1 MGDINDFLCEYL
13 GLARYNADFWNGTV
27 FRGKRRIKIWQL
39 VRRDREYYKKQ
50 SKAKRSASVRK
61 DVQMLCKGKRD
72 MILAVEVA
80 ATQDYSLPVR
90 VMDYD
95 AQELNRQVKD
105 IGNRRR
111 GEKGRAGQKRQ
122 GAGTY
127 INDLQKEDK
136 LIPISTIVLYC
147 GEGVYDGRASVREL
161 LDTQGLPGG
170 FQGLLQNYRIRIYNL
185 QELKE
190 ENYETSFREIVGV
203 FKRRNSKEELLTYYK
218 ENKERF
224 ALLDEISIDVMGA
237 LIGMSKLKLFPQ
249 ERGGVD
255 MCKAFDDAMEE
266 GREVGRAEGREEG
279 RKQGREE
286 GRKQG
291 REEGRKQGREEGRK
305 QGREEGRK
313 QGQEQGRKEGSF
325 RVLCFLVE
333 KGKLDL
339 KDAAEEVGMTE
350 ELFLESMKIAMHAQ

>member
-1 MGDINDFLCEYL
+1 MGDINNFLCEYL
-13 GLARYNADFWNGTV
+13 SLARYNADFWNGTV
-27 FRGKRRIKIWQL
+27 FHGKRRIKVWQL
-39 VRRDREYYKKQ
+39 VRRDREYYKRQ
-50 SKAKRSASVRK
+50 SGMKRSAGVRK

-95 AQELNRQVKD
+95 AQELKRQVKD

-111 GEKGRAGQKRQ
+111 SEKKNTGQKPQ
-122 GAGTY
+122 DAATY
-127 INDLQKEDK
+127 INDLRKEDR

-147 GEGVYDGRASVREL
+147 GEGVYEGGTSVRTL

-170 FQGLLQNYRIRIYNL
+170 FKELLQNYRIRIYSL
-185 QELKE
+185 QELVE
-190 ENYETSFREIVGV
+190 ENYETSFREIIGV

-255 MCKAFDDAMEE
+255 MCKAFEDAMEE
-266 GREVGRAEGREEG
+266 GREVGRAE
-279 RKQGREE
+279 GREE